1 MLEPIVI
8 HATRNRRNRLIVLVS
23 VVVFAAILFIFMR
36 RGANLVDNNQGYEP
50 DQPIAF
56 SHKVHAGDNAIS
68 CLYCHSSA
76 EKGRHAG
83 IPAASVCMNCHSN
96 IKKESPEIRKI
107 TKALDA
113 NEVIEWVRVHRLADF
128 VYFSHEQHV
137 AVGQINCQT
146 CHGAVEKMTRLSQ
159 DKNMTMGW
167 CIECHKNSDVV
178 IHDTLKTK
186 KVSEV
191 GGTDCAKCH
200 Y

>member
-128 VYFSHEQHV
+128 VYFSHGQHV